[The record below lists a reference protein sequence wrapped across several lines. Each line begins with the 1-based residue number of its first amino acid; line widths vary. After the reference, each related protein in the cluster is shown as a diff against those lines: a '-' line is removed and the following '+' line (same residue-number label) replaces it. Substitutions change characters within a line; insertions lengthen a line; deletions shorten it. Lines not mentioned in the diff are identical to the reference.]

1 MVALGIFFWG
11 ERKSLKNLNENFY
24 NKKRIWIYR
33 VLDKKKKKK
42 VLQFP
47 SKFSNFELLHDSSLW
62 VFIAIVDS
70 YDHFILLSL
79 SSIFIFM

>member
-1 MVALGIFFWG
+1 MKIFII
-11 ERKSLKNLNENFY
+11 
-24 NKKRIWIYR
+24 KREFEYIEFST
-33 VLDKKKKKK
+33 KKKKK

-79 SSIFIFM
+79 SSFFIFMQLLLSICLCFYKNILN

>member
-1 MVALGIFFWG
+1 MKIFII
-11 ERKSLKNLNENFY
+11 
-24 NKKRIWIYR
+24 KREFEYIEFST
-33 VLDKKKKKK
+33 KKKKKFLK
-42 VLQFP
+42 FP

>member
-1 MVALGIFFWG
+1 MKIFII
-11 ERKSLKNLNENFY
+11 
-24 NKKRIWIYR
+24 KREFEYIEFST
-33 VLDKKKKKK
+33 KKKKKK